1 MLKATHASLNVY
13 MKTQMCLT
21 SEPDLCT
28 LNTTGVGSPVEV
40 EGCLRVL
47 PVGLFLCTFLG
58 CMGNQK
64 TSLEY
69 LVKFHLLNKIFLVNI
84 QVPLLERKTNACPE
98 LTQVGLPF

>member
-1 MLKATHASLNVY
+1 MLKATHASLSVY
-13 MKTQMCLT
+13 MKSQICLT
-21 SEPDLCT
+21 SEP

-47 PVGLFLCTFLG
+47 PVGLFLCTSLG
-58 CMGNQK
+58 FTGNQS

-69 LVKFHLLNKIFLVNI
+69 SVKFHLLNKIFLVNI
-84 QVPLLERKTNACPE
+84 QVPLLERKTNACPK